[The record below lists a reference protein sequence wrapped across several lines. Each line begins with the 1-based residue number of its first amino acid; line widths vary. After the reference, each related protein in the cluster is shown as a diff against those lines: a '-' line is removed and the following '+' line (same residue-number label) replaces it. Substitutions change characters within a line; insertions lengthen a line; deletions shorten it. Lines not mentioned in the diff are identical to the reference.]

1 MASQA
6 IITTKISEAIITISM
21 EIKTNITNQTNTGIK
36 SKNHKTKTT
45 KIIRIITHRIVK
57 IN

>member
-6 IITTKISEAIITISM
+6 IKTTKISEAIITISM

-36 SKNHKTKTT
+36 SKNLKTKTT

>member
-6 IITTKISEAIITISM
+6 ITTTKISEAIITISM

-36 SKNHKTKTT
+36 SKNHKT
-45 KIIRIITHRIVK
+45 
-57 IN
+57 